1 MKRLRIG
8 GGKNQPLNIQERK
21 HARARGNHL
30 IYCALSLLFLAALVG
45 CTDTD
50 KKPEILEPRMTRA
63 DSVAAGLIIAVPT
76 ADPEWADSIN
86 VNFDD
91 PDTATLT
98 VGGTDT
104 DLDEHWAD

>member
-1 MKRLRIG
+1 
-8 GGKNQPLNIQERK
+8 
-21 HARARGNHL
+21 
-30 IYCALSLLFLAALVG
+30 
-45 CTDTD
+45 
-50 KKPEILEPRMTRA
+50 MTRA

>member
-1 MKRLRIG
+1 MFTG
-8 GGKNQPLNIQERK
+8 WGGKKYAPQYSERK

-30 IYCALSLLFLAALVG
+30 IYCVLSLLFLAALVG

-76 ADPEWADSIN
+76 ADGAWADSIN